1 MTVFEPSTGSHQR
14 RFSAIIV
21 LYAMRPVIQLRPHQQ
36 RALDALAKYLR
47 GQVIIPTGGGK
58 TNIAIFDAMREF
70 LKDIPQT
77 IVVVAPR
84 ILLAEQ
90 LSCEF
95 LEFITNASVLHVH
108 SGETHHFSSTRPNV
122 IRSWYEQTQGHKLIF
137 TTYNSLQR
145 LQQADIPVNTIY
157 FDEAHNSVQ
166 RHFFPATEHFSSAAD
181 RCYFFTATPK
191 HSATIAKPGMND
203 AAVYGN
209 VICNVPAPELVE
221 GGFIV
226 PPKVVVQ
233 QFEMLSK
240 GQIVADVDCENLIAT
255 IDAQEVEKVL
265 ICAKATKQIQNL
277 VSQTDFC
284 KQLEDRGFSWMYITS
299 KTGAIIDG
307 QKVNREVFFDTL
319 SAWGKDDSK
328 KFVVL
333 HHSILSEGI
342 NVSGLEAVLFMRSMD
357 YIGVSQ
363 TIGRVIRLH
372 QSDAEALRS
381 GAIAPGNLSEY
392 TKSFGLVCIPVYS
405 SVGISTARKVQAVV
419 DTVFNQGQPAISVV
433 KR

>member
-1 MTVFEPSTGSHQR
+1 
-14 RFSAIIV
+14 
-21 LYAMRPVIQLRPHQQ
+21 MRSVIQLRPHQQ

-58 TNIAIFDAMREF
+58 TNVAIFDAMREF

-90 LSCEF
+90 LSSEF
-95 LEFITNASVLHVH
+95 LEFITNAQVLHVH

-122 IRSWYEQTQGHKLIF
+122 IRAWYEQAKGHKLIF

-145 LQQADIPVNTIY
+145 LQQADIAVNTIY

-166 RHFFPATEHFSSAAD
+166 RHFFPATEYFSSAAD

-191 HSATIAKPGMND
+191 HSVTISKPGMND
-203 AAVYGN
+203 PEVYGQ
-209 VICNVPAPELVE
+209 VICNVPAPKLVE
-221 GGFIV
+221 EGYIL
-226 PPKVVVQ
+226 PPKVVVKQ
-233 QFEMLSK
+233 LDMVQDKQM
-240 GQIVADVDCENLIAT
+240 IADRDSQNLLDT
-255 IDAQEVEKVL
+255 IDENDLDKIL
-265 ICAKATKQIQNL
+265 ICARSTKQIVKL
-277 VSQTDFC
+277 LSESDFRQ
-284 KQLEDRGFSWMYITS
+284 QLAERGYSCLYITA

-319 SAWGKDDSK
+319 NAWGKDPNK

-342 NVSGLEAVLFMRSMD
+342 NVSGLEAVLFMRNMD
-357 YIGVSQ
+357 YIGISQ
-363 TIGRVIRLH
+363 SIGRVIRLG
-372 QSDAEALRS
+372 
-381 GAIAPGNLSEY
+381 GAQK
-392 TKSFGLVCIPVYS
+392 TFGLVCVPVYDK
-405 SVGISTARKVQAVV
+405 VGISTARSVQAVV

-433 KR
+433 RR